1 MGIDDEIDG
10 SNVSA
15 TSIAPWLPVDDAQK
29 AVVFYK
35 AAFGAVELYRLDS
48 EGGLEVA
55 QLSVGGAV
63 FWVQDDIDAGSESR
77 GTASIRMI
85 LSVADP
91 DAVFGQ
97 ALAAGAVEVSPV
109 AEAHG
114 WRTGRITDPFGYDWE
129 ISKELA

>member
-1 MGIDDEIDG
+1 MGTDAEMDG
-10 SNVSA
+10 SEA
-15 TSIAPWLPVDDAQK
+15 FGTSIAPWLPVDDAQR
-29 AVVFYK
+29 AVEFYK
-35 AAFGAVELYRLDS
+35 AAFGAMELYRLDS

-55 QLSVGGAV
+55 QLSVGGAA

-91 DAVFGQ
+91 DAVFAQ
-97 ALAAGAVEVSPV
+97 AVAAGAVEIAPV

-129 ISKELA
+129 ISRQLA